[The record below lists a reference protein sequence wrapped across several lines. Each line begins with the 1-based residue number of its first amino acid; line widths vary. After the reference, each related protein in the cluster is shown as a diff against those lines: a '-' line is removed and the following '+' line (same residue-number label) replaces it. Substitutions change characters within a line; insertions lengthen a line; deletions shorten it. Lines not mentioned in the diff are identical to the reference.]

1 MEILIFSKILKHL
14 NINLAKT
21 SSEIFEIE
29 FAEALSQYA
38 KVSIVS
44 QKAER
49 NQQYE
54 NIKLYSLNNH
64 KNIAEEIRL
73 IIEANSIFKD
83 SIKIIVAFGYDI
95 KTFYPLRKV
104 SKRYSSKLVSY
115 TFDTHKGAI
124 YGKKYIRKLL
134 INTYFNMGIKYLNK
148 IDGIILF
155 NEQAYKEMKLNIPFV
170 ISKVGVREEAI
181 SPDIF
186 NRRSQD
192 IFRVVYS
199 GTLIEYNSIKVLID
213 TMSCLEGENV
223 SLEIYGDGPLKE
235 YVEKSVNKS
244 SNIIYHGLVSN
255 NQVNYA
261 IKSADLLINL
271 RDTKDYVSKFAFPS
285 KLIQYMASGIPVLTT
300 KVLTD
305 VEFSNAVF
313 ITDNLDSKKIS
324 DIIVYVKNHPTI
336 QAHKAEYAKEY
347 IKEKFLW
354 SKVIK
359 DIICFFDDIHDE
371 NGGLNQVR

>member
-29 FAEALSQYA
+29 FAEALSQFA

-54 NIKLYSLNNH
+54 NIKLYSLNNY
-64 KNIAEEIRL
+64 KNIVEEIRL

-95 KTFYPLRKV
+95 KTFYSLRKV
-104 SKRYSSKLVSY
+104 SKRYNSKLISY
-115 TFDTHKGAI
+115 TFDTHKGSI

-134 INTYFNMGIKYLNK
+134 INTYFNIGIKYLNK

-155 NEQAYKEMKLNIPFV
+155 NEQAYKEMRLNIPFMV
-170 ISKVGVREEAI
+170 SKVGVREEII
-181 SPDIF
+181 SQDVF
-186 NRRSQD
+186 NRKSQD
-192 IFRVVYS
+192 KFRVVYS
-199 GTLIEYNSIKVLID
+199 GTLIEYNSIRVLID
-213 TMSCLEGENV
+213 TMSYLEGENV

-235 YVEKSVNKS
+235 FVEKSVDKS
-244 SNIIYHGLVSN
+244 NNIIYHGLVSN
-255 NQVNYA
+255 NQVNNA

-305 VEFSNAVF
+305 AEFSNAVF
-313 ITDNLDSKKIS
+313 ITDNLDSKKIR

-347 IKEKFLW
+347 IKENFLW
-354 SKVIK
+354 SKIIK
-359 DIICFFDDIHDE
+359 EVICFFGHIHDEDE
-371 NGGLNQVR
+371 NGGLN